1 MYVDVQ
7 AFVDI
12 WQKSLN
18 LHLSEKAW
26 HMGIKAQ
33 FMVKGTVT
41 YVFFQAVKATLLL
54 PVCTEKITSTLLL
67 G

>member
-12 WQKSLN
+12 WHKSLN

-33 FMVKGTVT
+33 FMVKGTV
-41 YVFFQAVKATLLL
+41 FFQAVKATLLL